1 MVYRIFVWDYAESGK
16 SKIRDRHKLKTNN
29 ERKIMT
35 TQITLNQTQVN
46 ITNELRARSG
56 GIIKISDF
64 AKLKGF
70 NLESKDERKE
80 CNRAYTLAKRSFYS
94 TAKQI
99 AALAVADDSLLATR
113 AKPVFNKAGEFQGV
127 DVSHRVPSKSYQK
140 TVEKADLATA
150 QNTIAALQA
159 EIAALKAGK

>member
-1 MVYRIFVWDYAESGK
+1 M
-16 SKIRDRHKLKTNN
+16 N
-29 ERKIMT
+29 

-46 ITNELRARSG
+46 FTNELRAKSG

-80 CNRAYTLAKRSFYS
+80 CNRAYTIAKRSFYS

-99 AALAVADDSLLATR
+99 AALAVADDSLLATKAR
-113 AKPVFNKAGEFQGV
+113 PVFNKAGEFQGV
-127 DVSHRVPSKSYQK
+127 DVSHRIPSKSYQK

-150 QNTIAALQA
+150 QARIAELEALL
-159 EIAALKAGK
+159 AAK